1 MTSMTSTTSTTER
14 VAAVWPDAGTVPAS
28 RLRGA
33 LARRLFLR
41 AVRRLP
47 LTVELPGGRSL
58 GTGGPVMRVARPEA
72 FYRRI
77 GAAGLIGFGEAYMA
91 RDWEADD
98 LPGVLTVMAERLPTL
113 VPPWSQRLRRLAVRG
128 MPRDELGGE
137 ESARRNVSR
146 HYDLSNELFA
156 EFLDETMTYSAAL
169 FEGPASWETLAGAQR
184 AKIDRL
190 LDQAAV
196 GQGTRLLEIGT
207 GWGELA
213 LRAASRGAEVTSVT
227 LSQEQW
233 ALAVARVADA
243 GLSDRV
249 EILLADYREVDGV
262 YDAIVSAEMIE
273 AVGARYWPVYF
284 RALEELLA
292 PGGRIAIQTIT
303 MPHERM
309 RATLNTHTW
318 IQKYIF
324 PGGML
329 PSVTAIEENLGG
341 LRIMRR
347 LSLRDD
353 YAETL
358 RLWRER
364 YLERVHAVSALGF
377 DEVFHRMWTFY
388 LAYSEAGFRSRYLDV
403 WQFTLGRES

>member
-1 MTSMTSTTSTTER
+1 MTSTTER
-14 VAAVWPDAGTVPAS
+14 VATAWPDVDTVPAS
-28 RLRGA
+28 RLRGVPV
-33 LARRLFLR
+33 RLLFPR

-47 LTVELPGGRSL
+47 LTVELPDGRLL
-58 GTGGPVMRVARPEA
+58 GTGGPVMRVRRPEA
-72 FYRRI
+72 FYRRV
-77 GAAGLIGFGEAYMA
+77 GASGLIGFGEAYMA

-98 LPGVLTVMAERLPTL
+98 LPAVLTVMAERLTTL
-113 VPPWSQRLRRLAVRG
+113 IPPGLQRLRRLAVLG
-128 MPRDELGGE
+128 VPPDELGGQ
-137 ESARRNVSR
+137 ESTRRNVSR

-156 EFLDETMTYSAAL
+156 EFLDETMTYSSAL
-169 FEGPASWETLAGAQR
+169 FEGPAPWETLVGAQR

-190 LDQAAV
+190 LDQV
-196 GQGTRLLEIGT
+196 GAGPGTRLLEIGT

-213 LRAASRGAEVTSVT
+213 LRAASRGARVTSVT
-227 LSQEQW
+227 LSREQR

-249 EILLADYREVDGV
+249 EILLADYREVDGS
-262 YDAIVSAEMIE
+262 YDAIVSVEMVE

-284 RALEELLA
+284 RVLEELLA
-292 PGGRIAIQTIT
+292 PGGRIAIQAIT
-303 MPHERM
+303 MPHDRM

-318 IQKYIF
+318 VQKYIF

-341 LRIMRR
+341 LRITRR

-364 YLERVHAVSALGF
+364 YLERVHAVGALGF
-377 DEVFHRMWTFY
+377 DEVFHRMWTLY

-403 WQFTLGRES
+403 WQFTLGRQS

>member
-1 MTSMTSTTSTTER
+1 MTLTTDR
-14 VAAVWPDAGTVPAS
+14 PAAFWPDVDTLPPS

-33 LARRLFLR
+33 LARRLFLH

-47 LTVELPGGRSL
+47 LTVELPGGRRL
-58 GTGGPVMRVARPEA
+58 GAGGPVMRLRRPEA
-72 FYRRI
+72 FYRRV
-77 GAAGLIGFGEAYMA
+77 GAGGLIGFGEAYMA

-98 LPGVLTVMAERLPTL
+98 LPAVLTVMAERLATL
-113 VPPWSQRLRRLAVRG
+113 IPPGLQRLRRLAVRRV
-128 MPRDELGGE
+128 PRDELGGQE
-137 ESARRNVSR
+137 DARRNIHR
-146 HYDLSNELFA
+146 HYDLSNDLFA
-156 EFLDETMTYSAAL
+156 EFLDETLTYSAAL
-169 FEGPASWETLAGAQR
+169 FDGPASWETLAGAQR

-190 LDQAAV
+190 LDQAGV
-196 GQGTRLLEIGT
+196 GPGSRLLEIGT

-213 LRAASRGAEVTSVT
+213 LRAARRGAAVVSIT

-233 ALAVARVADA
+233 ELARARVADA

-249 EILLADYREVDGV
+249 EILLADYREVSGG
-262 YDAIVSAEMIE
+262 YDAIVSVEMVE

-284 RALEELLA
+284 AALERLLA
-292 PGGRIAIQTIT
+292 PGGRIAIQAIT

-309 RATLNTHTW
+309 LATLDTHTW
-318 IQKYIF
+318 VRKYIF

-329 PSVTAIEENLGG
+329 PSVTAIEDNLGG
-341 LRIMRR
+341 LRITDR
-347 LSLRDD
+347 LSLRAD

-364 YLERVHAVSALGF
+364 YLERVDAVGALGF
-377 DEVFHRMWTFY
+377 DETFHRMWILY

-403 WQFTLGRES
+403 WQLTLGRRS

>member
-1 MTSMTSTTSTTER
+1 MTTTTGR
-14 VAAVWPDAGTVPAS
+14 APAPWPDVSAVPAS

-33 LARRLFLR
+33 LARWLFLR

-47 LTVELPGGRSL
+47 LTVELPGGERL
-58 GTGGPVMRVARPEA
+58 GTGGPVMRVRRPGDLH
-72 FYRRI
+72 RRI
-77 GAAGLIGFGEAYMA
+77 GASGLIGFGEAYMA
-91 RDWEADD
+91 GDWEAGDADD
-98 LPGVLTVMAERLPTL
+98 LVAVLTVMAGRLTTL
-113 VPPWSQRLRRLAVRG
+113 VPPALQRLRRLAVRRTPG
-128 MPRDELGGE
+128 DELGAE
-137 ESARRNVSR
+137 EDTRRNVHR

-169 FEGPASWETLAGAQR
+169 FEGPASWETLADAQR

-190 LDQAAV
+190 LDRAGV
-196 GQGTRLLEIGT
+196 GPGTRLLEIGT

-213 LRAASRGAEVTSVT
+213 LRAASRGAIVTTVT

-233 ALAVARVADA
+233 ALATARAAEA

-249 EILLADYREVDGV
+249 EILLADYREVGGS
-262 YDAIVSAEMIE
+262 YDAIVSVEMVE

-284 RALEELLA
+284 RTLEELLA
-292 PGGRIAIQTIT
+292 PGGRIALQAIT
-303 MPHERM
+303 MPHDRM
-309 RATLNTHTW
+309 LATLDTHTW
-318 IQKYIF
+318 VQKYIF

-329 PSVTAIEENLGG
+329 PSVRAVEENLGN
-341 LRIMRR
+341 LRVVDR
-347 LSLRDD
+347 LSLRED

-364 YLERVHAVSALGF
+364 YLERVHAIGALGF

-403 WQFTLGRES
+403 WQFTLGREA